1 MRKYD
6 VVIIG
11 GGIAGLSL
19 AYFLSQHRSVAVIE
33 REDALGYH
41 STGRSAAEFVL
52 RYNAPEVCALARIA
66 KVFFDRPPQGFTDVP
81 LLKQRGGVM
90 IASADKIARFETVL
104 AEEHTF
110 TPEIAR
116 LTPQEAVSRVP
127 ILKPD
132 YVAAAYYD
140 PNFWDIEVENLLQ
153 GYVKG
158 ARRNGSEI
166 LERHEILSAEHDGA
180 AWILT
185 TTAGEFSARI
195 VVNAAGAWADPVAAL
210 FGVEPIGIV
219 PHRRTAITVD
229 LPDGVDAATLPEINE
244 IDEDFYM
251 KPEGGRLLASPAD
264 ATPCEPS
271 DVQPEEIDIAWAAH
285 YVEEATT
292 ISVRRIA
299 KSWAGLRSFSA
310 DKLPV
315 IGFASGRPDFFWVA
329 GQGGYGILTSPA
341 LGVLAASRLADSPLP
356 EAFKR
361 EALDPQSFSPARF
374 DRPGA

>member
-66 KVFFDRPPQGFTDVP
+66 KVFFDKPPQGFSDVQ

-90 IASADKIARFETVL
+90 IASDDKIERFETAL
-104 AEEHTF
+104 ADERAF
-110 TPEIAR
+110 TPEIER
-116 LTPQEAVSRVP
+116 LTPEQAVSRIP

-132 YVAAAYYD
+132 YVAAAYHD

-153 GYVKG
+153 GYTRG

-166 LERHEILSAEHDGA
+166 LERHEVLSAERDGA

-185 TTAGEFSARI
+185 TPAGEISAKV
-195 VVNAAGAWADPVAAL
+195 VVNAAGAWADPVATL

-229 LPDGVDAATLPEINE
+229 LPDGVDATTLPEINE

-271 DVQPEEIDIAWAAH
+271 DVQPEEIDVAWAAH

-315 IGFASGRPDFFWVA
+315 VGFAPGRSDFFWLA
-329 GQGGYGILTSPA
+329 GQGGYGILTSPS
-341 LGVLAASRLADSPLP
+341 LGQLAASLLIDTPMP
-356 EAFKR
+356 KAFR
-361 EALDPQSFSPARF
+361 SEALDPRSFSPARF
-374 DRPGA
+374 QK

>member
-33 REDALGYH
+33 REDAFGYH

-52 RYNAPEVCALARIA
+52 RYNAPEVCALAKIA

-104 AEEHTF
+104 AEERAF
-110 TPEIAR
+110 TPEIER
-116 LTPQEAVSRVP
+116 VTPDEAISRVP

-132 YVAAAYYD
+132 YLAAAYYD

-185 TTAGEFSARI
+185 TTAGEISARV

-210 FGVEPIGIV
+210 FGVDPIGIV

-229 LPDGVDAATLPEINE
+229 LPDGVDATTLPEINE

-315 IGFASGRPDFFWVA
+315 VGFPQGRPDFFWLA

-341 LGVLAASRLADSPLP
+341 LGALAASFLADRPRP
-356 EAFKR
+356 EAFKS

-374 DRPGA
+374 QK

>member
-19 AYFLSQHRSVAVIE
+19 AHFLSQHRSVAVIE
-33 REDALGYH
+33 RENALGYH

-66 KVFFDRPPQGFTDVP
+66 KDFFDRPPQGFTDVP

-90 IASADKIARFETVL
+90 IASANKIGRFETVL
-104 AEEHTF
+104 AEERALA
-110 TPEIAR
+110 PEIER
-116 LTPQEAVSRVP
+116 LTPEEAVSRIP
-127 ILKPD
+127 ILKPE

-153 GYVKG
+153 GYLRG
-158 ARRNGSEI
+158 ARRNGSDV
-166 LERHEILSAEHDGA
+166 LERHEILSAERDGG

-185 TTAGEFSARI
+185 TAGGEISAKV

-210 FGVEPIGIV
+210 FGVDPIGIV

-229 LPDGVDAATLPEINE
+229 LPDGVDATTLPEINE

-271 DVQPEEIDIAWAAH
+271 DVQPEEIDVAWAAH

-315 IGFASGRPDFFWVA
+315 VGFAPGRSDFFWLA
-329 GQGGYGILTSPA
+329 GQGGYGILTSPS
-341 LGVLAASRLADSPLP
+341 LGQLAANLLIDTPLP
-356 EAFKR
+356 EAFRR
-361 EALDPQSFSPARF
+361 EALDPRSFSPARF
-374 DRPGA
+374 QK